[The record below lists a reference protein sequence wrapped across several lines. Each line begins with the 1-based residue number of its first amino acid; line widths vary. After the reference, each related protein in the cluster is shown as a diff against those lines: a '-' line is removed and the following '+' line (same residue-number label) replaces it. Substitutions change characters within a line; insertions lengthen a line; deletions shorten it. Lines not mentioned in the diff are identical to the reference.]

1 MFRPTKPQGS
11 LFQVHRTDELTL
23 VSSSDRVVIKEGSFS
38 WGDLLFSLPFVAF
51 GLLFIGV
58 GLGSAAVGAYG
69 WWMAGEEH
77 CVFSDDE
84 PLFAGDGTAH
94 CLDHDSQRTFERL
107 EVSEDRF
114 RYSNGD
120 AISHFRWS
128 AQGDYIFI
136 AEIQEDGYVDCDFYR
151 LASSLPT
158 AWSTEDLTDP
168 YIWSS
173 RPSWCNDV
181 GLGNDE
187 DFSPT
192 ESAPFDGERLYR
204 VFDSNNGDVYYLEFT
219 NNTVTD
225 RSYMFDA
232 NDGLMGVLFPL
243 VFSGFG
249 VFMLRAV
256 VDFRNFQLTLNRS
269 SNSMQWHKAFAGTR
283 FTGWNWEYA
292 DFTSLK
298 LHRTTQDVHYGGGDD
313 HEGYTSEKSGDLL
326 TVQVDGDEQ
335 PLVFFVGSKLDV
347 LSDTF
352 LVALAQAV
360 GLKAIP
366 RMDDA
371 NTAVDE
377 ASSANVDGDGEDNL
391 SDSLTPETTE
401 AQEPDS
407 EVEKGAFWSGVG

>member
-151 LASSLPT
+151 LASTLPT

-187 DFSPT
+187 DFTPT

-204 VFDSNNGDVYYLEFT
+204 VFDSNYGDVYYLEFT

-225 RSYMFDA
+225 RSYLFDA

-243 VFSGFG
+243 IFSGAG
-249 VFMLRAV
+249 VFLLRAV
-256 VDFRNFQLTLNRS
+256 DDFRNFQLTLNRP
-269 SNSMQWHKAFAGTR
+269 SNSIQWHKAFAGTR
-283 FTGWNWEYA
+283 FSGWNWEDA
-292 DFTSLK
+292 DLSTVK
-298 LHRTTQDVHYGGGDD
+298 VKR
-313 HEGYTSEKSGDLL
+313 TSEEVWYSGHHDNDSGYHETKWGDRLS
-326 TVQVDGDEQ
+326 VDVGGVEQ
-335 PLVFFVGSKLDV
+335 ALVFFIGPSLNVHQDP
-347 LSDTF
+347 F
-352 LVALAQAV
+352 LVDLAQALGIDAV
-360 GLKAIP
+360 VRIESEGEHKP
-366 RMDDA
+366 PVVSEDEKSKGDD
-371 NTAVDE
+371 
-377 ASSANVDGDGEDNL
+377 
-391 SDSLTPETTE
+391 TTH
-401 AQEPDS
+401 S
-407 EVEKGAFWSGVG
+407 FWSFDGAE

>member
-1 MFRPTKPQGS
+1 M
-11 LFQVHRTDELTL
+11 
-23 VSSSDRVVIKEGSFS
+23 
-38 WGDLLFSLPFVAF
+38 
-51 GLLFIGV
+51 
-58 GLGSAAVGAYG
+58 
-69 WWMAGEEH
+69 
-77 CVFSDDE
+77 
-84 PLFAGDGTAH
+84 
-94 CLDHDSQRTFERL
+94 
-107 EVSEDRF
+107 
-114 RYSNGD
+114 
-120 AISHFRWS
+120 
-128 AQGDYIFI
+128 
-136 AEIQEDGYVDCDFYR
+136 
-151 LASSLPT
+151 
-158 AWSTEDLTDP
+158 
-168 YIWSS
+168 
-173 RPSWCNDV
+173 
-181 GLGNDE
+181 
-187 DFSPT
+187 
-192 ESAPFDGERLYR
+192 
-204 VFDSNNGDVYYLEFT
+204 FDSNYGDVYYLEFT

-326 TVQVDGDEQ
+326 TVQVDGDVQ